1 MLIKQTL
8 LYLPAQIAGPLF
20 QFLSAIV
27 WTFWLLPEAYGVLAY
42 VMAMQELAF
51 VLCLAWWSHY
61 TLRFGG
67 NLTDEAE
74 RARFQEVE
82 NATLLVSSVM
92 QVVVAVVTL
101 AMQGI
106 PLTEPMVVSTALY
119 VISRSITNHLGE
131 RARAGGHIRLYTVA
145 QTIGPV
151 FGFLLAFV
159 LVSKVAALPEL
170 ALLGFSVA
178 HFVGLGWL
186 WNSMGLRLSIRRPD
200 MAILKRA
207 LSFGVPLVV
216 AGVIAWVSA
225 NGIRNIVQYD
235 GGHEAVGLVSVGWAL
250 GQRLASFVAMLVT
263 AAAFPLAVRYLQAGH
278 REQAVHQL
286 SLNGAVLFGLLAP
299 ATAGIVMITH
309 PAVSVLIAPAF
320 QQVTLAVLPLA
331 AFGGAIRN
339 LRVHM
344 VDQVFILFERTDI
357 CVVANLIEAVV
368 TVLGCI
374 IGLRLGGLPGAVGG
388 CVVGFVAGAAF
399 SFAYA
404 VLRFGLRILWDAFLR
419 ISVATSAMVVVLWML
434 PEERIAA
441 GAWGQIAVSM
451 VVGGIVYGGTLLLL
465 FPGSISGLRDKV
477 ATLRRRPA

>member
-1 MLIKQTL
+1 
-8 LYLPAQIAGPLF
+8 
-20 QFLSAIV
+20 
-27 WTFWLLPEAYGVLAY
+27 
-42 VMAMQELAF
+42 
-51 VLCLAWWSHY
+51 
-61 TLRFGG
+61 
-67 NLTDEAE
+67 
-74 RARFQEVE
+74 
-82 NATLLVSSVM
+82 
-92 QVVVAVVTL
+92 
-101 AMQGI
+101 
-106 PLTEPMVVSTALY
+106 
-119 VISRSITNHLGE
+119 
-131 RARAGGHIRLYTVA
+131 
-145 QTIGPV
+145 
-151 FGFLLAFV
+151 
-159 LVSKVAALPEL
+159 
-170 ALLGFSVA
+170 
-178 HFVGLGWL
+178 
-186 WNSMGLRLSIRRPD
+186 MGLRLSIRRPD

-278 REQAVHQL
+278 RELAVHQL